1 MYQRFM
7 LMDQQIKKKGMM
19 SDQIISEVRTSND
32 GFIVYVVD
40 HTPLQIKKGFLFH
53 GDDWTEDTARELFR
67 EANDLISKKGKKFLK
82 QFENLEFDTHKVFH
96 QAHDV
101 EFDIFFQ
108 ETHSQNPT

>member
-67 EANDLISKKGKKFLK
+67 EANDLISKKGKAKFTPVSVMRERPNGFRLIMSD
-82 QFENLEFDTHKVFH
+82 EV
-96 QAHDV
+96 
-101 EFDIFFQ
+101 
-108 ETHSQNPT
+108 QN

>member
-19 SDQIISEVRTSND
+19 SDQIISEVRTSKD

-53 GDDWTEDTARELFR
+53 GDDWTEDMARELFR
-67 EANDLISKKGKKFLK
+67 EANDIISKKGEAKFAPV
-82 QFENLEFDTHKVFH
+82 KVMRERPNGFRLIMS
-96 QAHDV
+96 D
-101 EFDIFFQ
+101 EG
-108 ETHSQNPT
+108 QN